1 MRRIRGQRTYANLP
15 LLLTGHNSYGIVLK
29 RHPFFEKIHKVARN
43 KDEGDL
49 GKKDSPSEQSKKST
63 NSNLKRLADS
73 RTLRAV
79 VLVAVLLLAAYTSFF
94 RLGLED
100 WHADEPTYRKA
111 GLSYVRDGN
120 FNPNQ
125 EHPFLAKYILGVTQV
140 VSGSSDAPAVRI
152 SAATATLLTGLV
164 LFAFAR
170 RVAGYWVG
178 VLALALWTI
187 SPLTLAFGRDATLEV
202 FLAFFS
208 TLALYLGWRWAE
220 SGSWWFA
227 GFAGVALGLATAS
240 KVVGILLLPAVLLV
254 GLLKIGLS
262 RRLVFQ
268 GVLISLAAAAAALA
282 TYAPLGSEAP
292 SAIRYMLEKQ
302 SRHNN
307 RGHGVTINDV
317 SYKYPPWWAYLWW
330 QWELYGTLASLSL
343 GVAVVIAL
351 VRRRALEIYLLV
363 AALVPFLF
371 LSFYAQVKLSHY
383 LDAWQPPL
391 ILLVALV
398 AGKLARHRIVGG
410 IVAVLLLAPFVYL
423 GIHTVQDVSQVQPGP
438 KAAIAEH
445 LKDTGYDK
453 GPVLVWGSGGL
464 IKEYLPE
471 ARVLKK
477 PDEAQGEEIE
487 AVIVDRS
494 AAKRKPNRAVE
505 NYLATNSDRFESSEP
520 VDKFEVYTRKS
531 QQWAEDG
538 E

>member
-1 MRRIRGQRTYANLP
+1 MIK
-15 LLLTGHNSYGIVLK
+15 TGKS
-29 RHPFFEKIHKVARN
+29 
-43 KDEGDL
+43 
-49 GKKDSPSEQSKKST
+49 SKQIKST
-63 NSNLKRLADS
+63 RVSGLKGLVDHRA
-73 RTLRAV
+73 LRAV
-79 VLVAVLLLAAYTSFF
+79 VLVAVLLLAVYTAFF

-100 WHADEPTYRKA
+100 WQADEPTYRIA
-111 GLSYVRDGN
+111 GLAYVQEGD
-120 FNPNQ
+120 FSINQ

-140 VSGSSDAPAVRI
+140 VFGSSEAGVVRI
-152 SAATATLLTGLV
+152 PAATASLLTGLV
-164 LFAFAR
+164 LFAFGR
-170 RVAGYWVG
+170 RAAGYWVG

-187 SPLTLAFGRDATLEV
+187 SPLTLEFGRVATLEV
-202 FLAFFS
+202 FLAFFC

-227 GFAGVALGLATAS
+227 GFAGVAVGLATAS
-240 KVVGILLLPAVLLV
+240 KLTGILFLPAILLV

-268 GVLISLAAAAAALA
+268 SVLLGLAAAATVLA
-282 TYAPLGSEAP
+282 TYAPAWSEAP
-292 SAIRYMLEKQ
+292 SAIQYMLEKQ
-302 SRHNN
+302 TRHND
-307 RGHGVTINDV
+307 RGHAVTINDV
-317 SYKYPPWWAYLWW
+317 SYKFPPWWAYLWW
-330 QWELYGTLASLSL
+330 QWKLYGTLATLSL

-351 VRRRALEIYLLV
+351 LRRRTLELYLLV

-398 AGKLARHRIVGG
+398 AAKLARHRIVGG

-438 KAAIAEH
+438 KAAVAEH
-445 LKDTGYDK
+445 LKDTGHDK

-531 QQWAEDG
+531 QQ
-538 E
+538 

>member
-1 MRRIRGQRTYANLP
+1 LIK
-15 LLLTGHNSYGIVLK
+15 TGKS
-29 RHPFFEKIHKVARN
+29 
-43 KDEGDL
+43 
-49 GKKDSPSEQSKKST
+49 SKQIKST
-63 NSNLKRLADS
+63 RVSGLKGLVDHRA
-73 RTLRAV
+73 LRAV
-79 VLVAVLLLAAYTSFF
+79 VLVAVLLLAVYTAFF

-100 WHADEPTYRKA
+100 WHADEPTYRIA
-111 GLSYVRDGN
+111 GLAYVQEGD
-120 FNPNQ
+120 FSINQ
-125 EHPFLAKYILGVTQV
+125 EHPFLAKYILGATQV
-140 VSGSSDAPAVRI
+140 VFGSSEAGVVRI
-152 SAATATLLTGLV
+152 PAATVSLLTGLV
-164 LFAFAR
+164 LFAFGR
-170 RVAGYWVG
+170 RAAGYWVG

-187 SPLTLAFGRDATLEV
+187 SPLTLEFGRVATLEV
-202 FLAFFS
+202 FLAFFC

-227 GFAGVALGLATAS
+227 GFAGVAVGLATAS
-240 KVVGILLLPAVLLV
+240 KVVGILFLPAILLV

-268 GVLISLAAAAAALA
+268 SVLLGLAAAATALV
-282 TYAPLGSEAP
+282 TYAPAWSEAP
-292 SAIRYMLEKQ
+292 SAIQYMLEKQ
-302 SRHNN
+302 SRHND

-330 QWELYGTLASLSL
+330 QWKLYGTLASLSL

-351 VRRRALEIYLLV
+351 VRRRTLELYLLV
-363 AALVPFLF
+363 AALIPFLF

-398 AGKLARHRIVGG
+398 VGKLARHRMVGG

-438 KAAIAEH
+438 KAAVAEH
-445 LKDTGYDK
+445 LRDTGHDK
-453 GPVLVWGSGGL
+453 GPVLVLGSGGL

-505 NYLATNSDRFESSEP
+505 NYLETNSDRFESSEP

-531 QQWAEDG
+531 DE
-538 E
+538 

>member
-1 MRRIRGQRTYANLP
+1 LIK
-15 LLLTGHNSYGIVLK
+15 TGKS
-29 RHPFFEKIHKVARN
+29 
-43 KDEGDL
+43 
-49 GKKDSPSEQSKKST
+49 SKQIKST
-63 NSNLKRLADS
+63 RVSGLKGLVDHRA
-73 RTLRAV
+73 LRAV
-79 VLVAVLLLAAYTSFF
+79 VLVAVLLLAVYTAFF

-100 WHADEPTYRKA
+100 WHADEPTYRIA
-111 GLSYVRDGN
+111 GLAYVQEGD
-120 FNPNQ
+120 FSINQ

-140 VSGSSDAPAVRI
+140 VFGSSEAGVVRI
-152 SAATATLLTGLV
+152 PAATASLLTGLV
-164 LFAFAR
+164 LFAFGR
-170 RVAGYWVG
+170 RAAGYWVG

-187 SPLTLAFGRDATLEV
+187 SPLTLEFGRVATLEV
-202 FLAFFS
+202 FLAFFC

-227 GFAGVALGLATAS
+227 GFAGVAVGLATAS
-240 KVVGILLLPAVLLV
+240 KVVGILFLPAILLV

-268 GVLISLAAAAAALA
+268 SVLLGLAAAATALV
-282 TYAPLGSEAP
+282 TYAPAWSEAP
-292 SAIRYMLEKQ
+292 SAIQYMLEKQ
-302 SRHNN
+302 SRHND

-330 QWELYGTLASLSL
+330 QWKLYGTLASLSL

-351 VRRRALEIYLLV
+351 VRRRTLELYLLV
-363 AALVPFLF
+363 AALIPFLF

-398 AGKLARHRIVGG
+398 VGKLARHRMVGG

-438 KAAIAEH
+438 KAAVAEH
-445 LKDTGYDK
+445 LRDTGHDK
-453 GPVLVWGSGGL
+453 GPVLVLGSGGL

-505 NYLATNSDRFESSEP
+505 NYLETNSDRFESSEP

-531 QQWAEDG
+531 DE
-538 E
+538 

>member
-1 MRRIRGQRTYANLP
+1 LIK
-15 LLLTGHNSYGIVLK
+15 TGKS
-29 RHPFFEKIHKVARN
+29 
-43 KDEGDL
+43 
-49 GKKDSPSEQSKKST
+49 SKQIKST
-63 NSNLKRLADS
+63 RVSGLKGLVDHRA
-73 RTLRAV
+73 LRAV
-79 VLVAVLLLAAYTSFF
+79 VLVAVLLLAVYTAFF

-100 WHADEPTYRKA
+100 WHADEPTYRIA
-111 GLSYVRDGN
+111 GLAYVQEGD
-120 FNPNQ
+120 FSINQ
-125 EHPFLAKYILGVTQV
+125 EHPFLAKYILGATQV
-140 VSGSSDAPAVRI
+140 VFGSSEAGVVRI
-152 SAATATLLTGLV
+152 PAATVSLLTGLV
-164 LFAFAR
+164 LFAFGR
-170 RVAGYWVG
+170 RAAGYWVG

-187 SPLTLAFGRDATLEV
+187 SPLTLEFGRVATLEV
-202 FLAFFS
+202 FLAFFC

-227 GFAGVALGLATAS
+227 GFAGVAVGLATAS
-240 KVVGILLLPAVLLV
+240 KVVGILFLPAILLV

-268 GVLISLAAAAAALA
+268 SVLLGLAAAATALV
-282 TYAPLGSEAP
+282 TYAPAWSEAP
-292 SAIRYMLEKQ
+292 SAIQYMLEKQ
-302 SRHNN
+302 SRHND

-330 QWELYGTLASLSL
+330 QWKLYGTLASLSL

-351 VRRRALEIYLLV
+351 LRRRTLELYLLV
-363 AALVPFLF
+363 AALIPFLF

-398 AGKLARHRIVGG
+398 VGKLARHRMVGG

-438 KAAIAEH
+438 KAAVAEH
-445 LKDTGYDK
+445 LKDTGHDK

-505 NYLATNSDRFESSEP
+505 NYLETNSDRFESSEP

-531 QQWAEDG
+531 DE
-538 E
+538 

>member
-1 MRRIRGQRTYANLP
+1 MI
-15 LLLTGHNSYGIVLK
+15 K
-29 RHPFFEKIHKVARN
+29 K
-43 KDEGDL
+43 
-49 GKKDSPSEQSKKST
+49 GKPSKQLKST
-63 NSNLKRLADS
+63 RSSGLKGLLDHRA
-73 RTLRAV
+73 LRAV
-79 VLVAVLLLAAYTSFF
+79 VLVAVLLLAIYTAFF
-94 RLGLED
+94 RLGVEEWD
-100 WHADEPTYRKA
+100 IDEPIYRNA
-111 GLSYVRDGN
+111 GLAYVQDSN
-120 FNPNQ
+120 YTNNQ
-125 EHPFLAKYILGVTQV
+125 EHPFLVKFILGVTQV
-140 VSGSSDAPAVRI
+140 VFGSSEAGVVRI
-152 SAATATLLTGLV
+152 PAATASLLTGLV
-164 LFAFAR
+164 LFAFGR
-170 RVAGYWVG
+170 RAAGYWVG

-187 SPLTLAFGRDATLEV
+187 SPLTLEFGRVATLEV
-202 FLAFFS
+202 FLAFFC

-227 GFAGVALGLATAS
+227 GFAGVAVGLATAS
-240 KVVGILLLPAVLLV
+240 KLTGILFLPAILLV

-268 GVLISLAAAAAALA
+268 SVLLGLAAAATVLA
-282 TYAPLGSEAP
+282 TYAPAWSEAP
-292 SAIRYMLEKQ
+292 SAIQYMLEKQ
-302 SRHNN
+302 TRHND
-307 RGHGVTINDV
+307 RGHAVTINDV
-317 SYKYPPWWAYLWW
+317 SYKFPPWWAYLWW
-330 QWELYGTLASLSL
+330 QWKLYGTLATLSL

-351 VRRRALEIYLLV
+351 LRRRTLELYLLV

-398 AGKLARHRIVGG
+398 AAKLARHRIVGG

-438 KAAIAEH
+438 KAAVAEH
-445 LKDTGYDK
+445 LKDTGHDK

-531 QQWAEDG
+531 QQ
-538 E
+538 

>member
-1 MRRIRGQRTYANLP
+1 LIK
-15 LLLTGHNSYGIVLK
+15 TGKS
-29 RHPFFEKIHKVARN
+29 
-43 KDEGDL
+43 
-49 GKKDSPSEQSKKST
+49 SKQIKST
-63 NSNLKRLADS
+63 RVSGLKGLVDHRA
-73 RTLRAV
+73 LRAV
-79 VLVAVLLLAAYTSFF
+79 VLVAVLLLAVYTAFF

-100 WHADEPTYRKA
+100 WHADEPTYRIA
-111 GLSYVRDGN
+111 GLAYVQEGD
-120 FNPNQ
+120 FSINQ
-125 EHPFLAKYILGVTQV
+125 EHPFLAKYILGATQV
-140 VSGSSDAPAVRI
+140 VFGSSEAGVVRI
-152 SAATATLLTGLV
+152 PAATVSLLTGLV
-164 LFAFAR
+164 LFAFGR
-170 RVAGYWVG
+170 RAAGYWVG

-187 SPLTLAFGRDATLEV
+187 SPLTLEFGRVATLEV
-202 FLAFFS
+202 FLAFFC

-227 GFAGVALGLATAS
+227 GFAGVAVGLATAS
-240 KVVGILLLPAVLLV
+240 KVVGILFLPAILLV

-268 GVLISLAAAAAALA
+268 SVLLGLAAAATALV
-282 TYAPLGSEAP
+282 TYAPAWSEAP
-292 SAIRYMLEKQ
+292 SAIQYMLEKQ
-302 SRHNN
+302 SRHND

-330 QWELYGTLASLSL
+330 QWKLYGTLASLSL

-351 VRRRALEIYLLV
+351 VRRRTLELYLLV
-363 AALVPFLF
+363 AALIPFLF

-398 AGKLARHRIVGG
+398 VGKLARHRMVGG

-423 GIHTVQDVSQVQPGP
+423 GVHTVQAVSQVQPGP
-438 KAAIAEH
+438 KAAVAEY
-445 LKDTGYDK
+445 LKDTGHDK

-471 ARVLKK
+471 ARVIKK
-477 PDEAQGEEIE
+477 PEDAQGEEIE

-505 NYLATNSDRFESSEP
+505 SYLANNSDRFESSEP
-520 VDKFEVYTRKS
+520 VDKLKVYTRKS
-531 QQWAEDG
+531 QQPAEDG

>member
-1 MRRIRGQRTYANLP
+1 MT
-15 LLLTGHNSYGIVLK
+15 
-29 RHPFFEKIHKVARN
+29 
-43 KDEGDL
+43 
-49 GKKDSPSEQSKKST
+49 
-63 NSNLKRLADS
+63 
-73 RTLRAV
+73 
-79 VLVAVLLLAAYTSFF
+79 
-94 RLGLED
+94 
-100 WHADEPTYRKA
+100 
-111 GLSYVRDGN
+111 
-120 FNPNQ
+120 
-125 EHPFLAKYILGVTQV
+125 
-140 VSGSSDAPAVRI
+140 
-152 SAATATLLTGLV
+152 
-164 LFAFAR
+164 
-170 RVAGYWVG
+170 
-178 VLALALWTI
+178 
-187 SPLTLAFGRDATLEV
+187 FGRVATLEV
-202 FLAFFS
+202 FLAFFC

-227 GFAGVALGLATAS
+227 GFGGVALGLATAS
-240 KVVGILLLPAVLLV
+240 KLTGILFLPAILLV

-268 GVLISLAAAAAALA
+268 GVLISLAAVATVLA

-292 SAIRYMLEKQ
+292 SAIRYMFEFQ
-302 SRHNN
+302 SQHNAD
-307 RGHGVTINDV
+307 GHRQSVNGEV
-317 SYKYPPWWAYLWW
+317 YKFPPWWAHLWW
-330 QWELYGTLASLSL
+330 QWGLYGTLASLSL

-351 VRRRALEIYLLV
+351 LRRRALELYLLV

-398 AGKLARHRIVGG
+398 AGKLARQHMVGG
-410 IVAVLLLAPFVYL
+410 IVTVLLLTPFVYL

-438 KAAIAEH
+438 KAAVVEH
-445 LKDTGYDK
+445 LKDTGYDQ

-471 ARVLKK
+471 AWVIKK

-505 NYLATNSDRFESSEP
+505 NYLAANSDRFESSEP

-531 QQWAEDG
+531 QQPAEDS